1 MLLLFDVDGTLL
13 LRAAD
18 AHKEAFHVALH
29 EVFGIED
36 ARAFRV
42 ATPGKTDLQI
52 AREVLLQ
59 AGYDA
64 RAIDDRI
71 DALGEAWCRAHAE
84 RQPEIA
90 DRVAPGMRD
99 LLGWLA
105 GQDKVCLSLLTGNL
119 EPIARLKLACA
130 GLDQFI
136 AFDLGAYGSD
146 HADRTCLVPIVRDRL
161 RHRLGPA
168 RATSDIV
175 VVGDTP
181 RDIACARAGG
191 ARVVAVATGSYSRAE
206 LEAHHPDA
214 VLDDLSDTESVVACL
229 LGVRAAVQ

>member
-64 RAIDDRI
+64 RAVDDRI

-119 EPIARLKLACA
+119 EPIARLKLARA
-130 GLDQFI
+130 GIGDFFARGQG
-136 AFDLGAYGSD
+136 AFGSD
-146 HADRTCLVPIVRDRL
+146 SEDRAEL
-161 RHRLGPA
+161 PA
-168 RATSDIV
+168 VARRRAGRRGGEPYPRTQTAVI
-175 VVGDTP
+175 GDTP
-181 RDIACARAGG
+181 LDIACARA
-191 ARVVAVATGSYSRAE
+191 
-206 LEAHHPDA
+206 D
-214 VLDDLSDTESVVACL
+214 
-229 LGVRAAVQ
+229 GVRAVAIATGPFSIKDLREADDVAADAAGLRGVLARMIS